1 MPRSRPG
8 SGPAQGS
15 GPALV
20 PLALACALLAL
31 AALPLAPAPARA
43 AAAPASG
50 PLQTEVDRLV
60 QEQRQALDLTS
71 VERLLADAEQRAG
84 PAAPRLDAAAL
95 RRLLGGGGLPW
106 SPAQIARWLLGAF
119 GQEVGASAGLLL
131 ELLLLGALAA
141 VLDQLR
147 LGAGEE
153 LAGLAQLAVHLVL
166 FLIAAAQ
173 LTLLMQTVR
182 SVVQGVHDWL
192 LALLPVLMAL
202 LVGTANVVTASL
214 VHPALLFVVTLLA
227 DVLDRLVLPLLFLSA
242 VAGMVGRMSE
252 RFRLSGFAGFL
263 RDLAVLALGLL
274 FALFL
279 GVVTVQGIGGAIADG
294 TALRAA
300 KFSAKAFIPVVGGMF
315 SDAFELVL
323 TSTLLLR
330 NGLGLL
336 GVIGVLLLAA
346 LPILK
351 LVAVGLAFRFG
362 QAVIEPW
369 GAGSLAGTLGHLAT
383 SAVWFA
389 VAAGTAVMAAILG
402 LAILLGAANLSLLF
416 R

>member
-1 MPRSRPG
+1 MPDPRPG
-8 SGPAQGS
+8 SAPDPARRR
-15 GPALV
+15 LRR
-20 PLALACALLAL
+20 ALAAAALLAAVL
-31 AALPLAPAPARA
+31 FPPPARA
-43 AAAPASG
+43 AAAPPAGG
-50 PLQTEVDRLV
+50 PGGVQAEVQQLV

-71 VERLLADAEQRAG
+71 VDRLLRQAEERAG
-84 PAAPRLDAAAL
+84 PAAPRLDGQAVG
-95 RRLLGGGGLPW
+95 RLLAGGGLPW
-106 SPAQIARWLLGAF
+106 SAAQVASWLVGAF
-119 GQEVGASAGLLL
+119 GREVGASAGLLL
-131 ELLLLGALAA
+131 ELLLLGALSAL
-141 VLDQLR
+141 LDQLR
-147 LGAGEE
+147 LGGGEE
-153 LAGLAQLAVHLVL
+153 VAGLAQLAVQLVL
-166 FLIAAAQ
+166 FLVAAAQ

-182 SVVQGVHDWL
+182 TVVQDVHDWL
-192 LALLPVLMAL
+192 LALLPVMMAL
-202 LVGTANVVTASL
+202 LVGSANVVTASL

-227 DVLDRLVLPLLFLSA
+227 DALDRLVLPLLFLSA

-252 RFRLSGFAGFL
+252 RFRLTGFAGFL

-336 GVIGVLLLAA
+336 GVAGVLLVAA
-346 LPILK
+346 LPIVK
-351 LVAVGLAFRFG
+351 LVVVSLAFRFG

-369 GAGSLAGTLGHLAT
+369 GGGPLAATLGHLSGT
-383 SAVWFA
+383 AVWFA

-402 LAILLGAANLSLLF
+402 LAVLLGAANLSLLF